1 MIKVQNIFEKNN
13 YLDDREIHQSEV
25 KIRYNMIGESDAIKR
40 ICKLIDKVAAQNTT
54 VLISGESGTGKEM
67 VAYAIHRNSQRA
79 SEPFICV
86 NCAAVHESLIESEL
100 FGHKRGSFTGA
111 YTNKL
116 GKFQLAHKGTLL
128 LDEIADLSANA
139 QAKIL
144 RTIETGEV
152 EMLGTEEVAKVD
164 IRIICATNKNL
175 RSMVAA
181 DQFREDLLHRINV
194 IEMNIPPLRERPDDI
209 IPLANH
215 FIDMFCAEKNIKRK
229 RLTTSAEAV
238 LISHG
243 WPGNVRELRNI
254 IEKITVLVDSA
265 TINSSHVADFIKIPD
280 SINGLQKVRTFR
292 QAKKC
297 FEKSYI
303 IHALWENKWNISKT
317 AAVLKLP
324 RSSLY
329 EKMSEYSIKKNPR
342 NRTTRLQ

>member
-1 MIKVQNIFEKNN
+1 MIKVQNIVEKNN
-13 YLDDREIHQSEV
+13 YLDDREMHLSEV
-25 KIRYNMIGESDAIKR
+25 KTRYNMVGESDAIKR

-54 VLISGESGTGKEM
+54 VLIAGESGTGKEM
-67 VAYAIHRNSQRA
+67 VAYAIHMNSERA
-79 SEPFICV
+79 SEPFVCV

-111 YTNKL
+111 YTNKM
-116 GKFQLAHKGTLL
+116 GKFQLADNGTLL

-152 EMLGTEEVAKVD
+152 EMLGTEEVSKVD
-164 IRIICATNKNL
+164 IRIICATNKDL

-181 DQFREDLLHRINV
+181 DTFREDLLHRINV
-194 IEMNIPPLRERPDDI
+194 IEINIPPLRDRPDDI

-215 FIDMFCAEKNIKRK
+215 FIEMFSAEKNKKKK

-238 LISHG
+238 LISHS

-265 TINSSHVADFIKIPD
+265 AINSKHVSDFIKIPD
-280 SINGLQKVRTFR
+280 SINGLQKVRTLR

-329 EKMSEYSIKKNPR
+329 EKMNEYSIKKSPR
-342 NRTTRLQ
+342 NRTTPHH